1 MTQQFIL
8 APRYRLDDEF
18 SWLEGIDPSRH
29 YWISVNSDSRL
40 QVSIPGLI
48 VSSIEEL
55 REVISR
61 FRSLQPQESMTVDRI
76 AGSGFT
82 LHCISS
88 NCYAIEDEVAGF
100 LTWHLFDKESI
111 ESLLMT
117 SHPDWLPSPKDIELG
132 RKRLALAFEQP
143 AYTSA

>member
-8 APRYRLDDEF
+8 SPRYRLDDECP
-18 SWLEGIDPSRH
+18 WLEGIDPSRH
-29 YWISVNSDSRL
+29 YWISVNSDSQL
-40 QVSIPGLI
+40 QVAIPGLI

-76 AGSGFT
+76 ASGFT
-82 LHCISS
+82 LHCIST
-88 NCYAIEDEVAGF
+88 NCYAIEGEVAGA

-143 AYTSA
+143 AYISA